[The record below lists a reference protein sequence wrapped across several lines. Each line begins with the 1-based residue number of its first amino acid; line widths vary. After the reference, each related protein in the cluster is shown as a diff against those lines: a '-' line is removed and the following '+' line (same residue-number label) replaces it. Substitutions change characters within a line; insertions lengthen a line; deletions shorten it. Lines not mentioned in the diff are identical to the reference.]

1 MTETTAMTSSE
12 PSIRYWTSGAS
23 GDTVLLVMG
32 FGMRGEIWRPQIDG
46 LSDRYRV
53 AWFDHRGLGQS
64 ESGPN
69 SIWWMKDMAQDA
81 MHVLDS
87 LGWDRCHLV
96 GVSMGGM
103 IAQEMVVT
111 NAHRFKSL
119 SLLVTHPGG
128 HFASKWPGII
138 GFQAFT
144 RAFLSRGRKRITA
157 LEKLL
162 YPDEF
167 LRKTDRKELYSRM
180 RLRLS
185 RPAPKSTLLAQLAAV
200 VRHDT
205 RHRLKTMTVPTLIL
219 KAGSDILVP
228 PTCSDH
234 LKSLIPK
241 ATLFDLEDAGHGLIF
256 QKSEIVNDLLANHFR
271 RNRF

>member
-1 MTETTAMTSSE
+1 MTETTAETQSE
-12 PSIRYWTSGAS
+12 PPIRYWTAGTTGEA
-23 GDTVLLVMG
+23 VLLVMG
-32 FGMRGEIWRPQIDG
+32 FGMRGEVWRPQIDG
-46 LSDRYRV
+46 LSKKHRV
-53 AWFDHRGLGQS
+53 AWFDHRGLGLSQS
-64 ESGPN
+64 GSD

-81 MHVLDS
+81 FHVLDS

-103 IAQEMVVT
+103 IAQEMVVKHP
-111 NAHRFKSL
+111 HRFKSL

-128 HFASKWPGII
+128 HFGSQWPGFS
-138 GFQAFT
+138 GFQAFM
-144 RAFLSRGRKRITA
+144 RAFLSRGPKRIAA

-162 YPDEF
+162 YPSEF
-167 LRKTDRKELYSRM
+167 LAKTDRRELHKRM

-200 VRHDT
+200 MRHDT
-205 RHRLKTMTVPTLIL
+205 RHRLKTMSVPTLIL

-241 ATLFDLEDAGHGLIF
+241 ATLFNLEDAGHGLIF
-256 QKSEIVNDLLANHFR
+256 QKAELVNDLLASHFH
-271 RNRF
+271 RNTT